1 MDKAERRNFLVNAD
15 LFRQASDELL
25 EHVSGQL
32 EECSFQTGA
41 CIMREGDDGDAAYL
55 VARGT
60 VRLEKEGIHL
70 VTLGPGDCIG
80 EFALIDEGPR
90 SASVFAESDVLLL
103 KWAREDFQKILWESW
118 EVASCIFRMLIGK
131 LRQDVSIQVEVGL
144 KQERW
149 RQDLR
154 RASEIQM
161 GMLPTADI
169 TLDGVTVSGYCKPA
183 TDVGGD
189 YYDYLPL
196 ENGKLGLIIADVTGH
211 GFYSGL
217 FVAMAKS
224 CLHTQAKIDYEPD
237 QIMEAMNRT
246 LAMSIQSGLFMT
258 CCYVLLD
265 AQSQLLTYTNA
276 GHFYPYLYKNQTGS
290 LEQLESTD
298 PLLGMYGLE
307 EVSFSK
313 QQKTWEPGDV
323 LLLYSDGI
331 TEAKNPGGEMFEN
344 DRLEKIL
351 AASID
356 KTPADIKKAVLQTLS
371 DYCSGTEQD
380 DDVTLV
386 VAKAV

>member
-1 MDKAERRNFLVNAD
+1 MDKTERKNFLVNVD

-32 EECSFQTGA
+32 EECSFQSGE

-55 VARGT
+55 VAKGT
-60 VRLEKEGIHL
+60 VRLEKESIHL
-70 VTLGPGDCIG
+70 VSFGVGECIG

-131 LRQDVSIQVEVGL
+131 LRQDVSVQVEAGL
-144 KQERW
+144 KQEQW

-161 GMLPTADI
+161 GMLPGADI
-169 TLDGVTVSGYCKPA
+169 AMDGITASGYCNPA
-183 TDVGGD
+183 ADVGGD

-211 GFYSGL
+211 GFYAGL

-224 CLHTQAKIDYEPD
+224 CLHTQAKIDFEPD
-237 QIMEAMNRT
+237 RIMEAMNRT
-246 LAMSIQSGLFMT
+246 VAMSIQSGLFMT

-265 AQSQLLTYTNA
+265 TQSRSLTYTNA
-276 GHFYPYLYKNQTGS
+276 GHFFPYLFRKQTGS
-290 LEQLESTD
+290 LEQLESTE
-298 PLLGMYGLE
+298 PLLGMFGTE
-307 EVSFSK
+307 SASFSK
-313 QQKTWEPGDV
+313 QRRTWEKGDILV
-323 LLLYSDGI
+323 LYSDGI
-331 TEAKNPGGEMFEN
+331 TEARNPDGEMFEN
-344 DRLEKIL
+344 NRLEQIIT
-351 AASID
+351 ANSD
-356 KTPADIKKAVLQTLS
+356 KTPAEIKEVVLQTLS
-371 DYCSGTEQD
+371 DYCGGTEQD

-386 VAKAV
+386 VAKAM